1 MVDIK
6 FNNISP
12 KTLFNEL
19 YPPIS
24 KKKKKMELFE
34 QSTIQLLS
42 IMVRDKEKEKINSF
56 PYSSKTHLTLK
67 EKKYITLHAEDLHF
81 LITRAGWLITHI
93 YEHYTFEKSKFKK
106 DFVVMNQKARQKATS
121 SVERDFYKLLKNSN
135 FCINCR
141 YNIENCLLA
150 PLYGDFSEIPSV
162 KKYTTIFSDDIFR
175 DFFSPSLLRQ
185 EIIQTFQSKIIPL
198 KQEEPTYKAR
208 KKYYERHK
216 LNTTI
221 IDTKTTNNNN
231 EKEADIGIFL

>member
-162 KKYTTIFSDDIFR
+162 KKYTTIFSDIFR